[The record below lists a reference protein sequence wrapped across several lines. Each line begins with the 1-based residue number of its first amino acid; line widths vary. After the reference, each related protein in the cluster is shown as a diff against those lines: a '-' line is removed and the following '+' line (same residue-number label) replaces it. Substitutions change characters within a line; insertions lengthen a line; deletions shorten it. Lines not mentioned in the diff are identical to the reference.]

1 MGGKLYVLARADRGT
16 DREGERVVCV
26 DATTG
31 TTLWENRFNV
41 WLSDV
46 PDTRVAWSSVVGDPA
61 TGNVYALGVCGYFQ
75 CLDGKTGKTLWSV
88 PMHEFFG
95 MLTTYGGRTKFPVI
109 CEDLVIVSGVMTNW
123 GDMAKPAHRLVA
135 FDKRTGEIVWF
146 NGTTI
151 GPYDTNYSSP
161 DGHGDQRSESDR
173 LRLWRRQ
180 GVGLSAAHG
189 PADLELRDLAPRT

>member
-1 MGGKLYVLARADRGT
+1 M
-16 DREGERVVCV
+16 VCV
-26 DATTG
+26 DAATG

-46 PDTRVAWSSVVGDPA
+46 PDTRVGWSSVVGDPA

-75 CLDGKTGKTLWSV
+75 CLSGETGKTLWSV

-95 MLTTYGGRTKFPVI
+95 MLTTYGGRTNFPVI
-109 CEDLVIVSGVMTNW
+109 CDDVVIVGGVMTNW

-161 DGHGDQRSESDR
+161 AVTVMGGQRALVFGSGDGKVWAFQ
-173 LRLWRRQ
+173 
-180 GVGLSAAHG
+180 
-189 PADLELRDLAPRT
+189 PRTGRPIWSYEISRRRTEYCAAGRR